1 VPGRA
6 EAEAVLA
13 RLHAAQGELYSGGDP
28 DAVRAVLTDDIH
40 WVVPGENA
48 IAGDY
53 RGIDA
58 VVAYMLRRRD
68 LAGATFRMH
77 PGEVLVG
84 DGDSVAVRT
93 DGTATIAGTEH
104 RWSTLGLYELRDGR
118 IASCRLLAL
127 DQAAFDAAW
136 ADHGV
141 AGRSGPP

>member
-1 VPGRA
+1 VDRA
-6 EAEAVLA
+6 AVLA
-13 RLHAAQGELYSGGDP
+13 RLHAAQAELYSGGDP
-28 DAVRAVLTDDIH
+28 EAIRAVLTQDVR

-68 LAGATFRMH
+68 LADGTFRMH
-77 PGEVLVG
+77 PCEVLVG

-93 DGTATIAGTEH
+93 DGTATIGGAEH
-104 RWSTLGLYELRDGR
+104 RWSTLGLYTLRGDR
-118 IASCRLLAL
+118 IASCHLLAF

-136 ADHGV
+136 AGSRHPH
-141 AGRSGPP
+141 RSLKDVP